1 MSDELFLTQ
10 LEAVIKQRIRTPSAA
25 SYTSQLAAAGTK
37 RIAQK
42 VGEEAVEV
50 ALAATAGDRDEFV
63 NETAD
68 LLYHLL
74 VLLADQDVSLAD
86 IDGALAARHAGQ

>member
-10 LEAVIKQRIRTPSAA
+10 LEAVISQRIGTPSAD
-25 SYTSQLAAAGTK
+25 SYTSRLAAAGTK

-86 IDGALAARHAGQ
+86 IDNRRRVQEAR